1 MQNIILFAHKK
12 KQYQDPQRSDFED
25 PNILGNDLYPH
36 YIY

>member
-1 MQNIILFAHKK
+1 MQNIILLAPK